1 MTLYSVHKGRVP
13 GVYND
18 WETCKKQVNGYA
30 GNKHRSFRNRA
41 DADYYVKNGKDRPV
55 RKITDLFQFVSVTKQ
70 VKDARKEKQTAEKS

>member
-55 RKITDLFQFVSVTKQ
+55 RKITDLFHKFKKV
-70 VKDARKEKQTAEKS
+70 